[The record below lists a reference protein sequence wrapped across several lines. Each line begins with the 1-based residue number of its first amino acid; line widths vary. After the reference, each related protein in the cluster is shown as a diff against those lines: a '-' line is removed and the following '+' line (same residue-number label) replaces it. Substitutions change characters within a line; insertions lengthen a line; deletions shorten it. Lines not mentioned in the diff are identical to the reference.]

1 MKFKYPFGATPIDD
15 DELTDLIP
23 QHITLQKEL
32 NEWEQANI
40 NKAAAKY
47 YGKNFKSENIL
58 NFSFILDV
66 HKNMFDETW
75 RWAGKSRKTM
85 KNIGVEVSQI
95 FEQTKNLCEDV
106 KYWIKNNT
114 YPVEEI
120 GVRFHHRLVKIH
132 LFPNGNGRH
141 ARLITDLLMKSL
153 NKPMFTWGNKDLYNE
168 GTVRKDYINALK
180 EADNNNYK
188 PLIEFVKS

>member
-15 DELTDLIP
+15 DELSDSIP
-23 QHITLQKEL
+23 EHITLQKEL

-40 NKAAAKY
+40 NKAAGIF
-47 YGKNFKSENIL
+47 YGKSFNSENIL
-58 NFSFILDV
+58 SFSFILDV

-75 RWAGKSRKTM
+75 RWAGKTRKTV

-114 YPVEEI
+114 FPDEEI

-153 NKPMFTWGNKDLYNE
+153 DKPMFTWGSKDLYNE

-188 PLIEFVKS
+188 SLIEFVKS

>member
-15 DELTDLIP
+15 DELMDLIP
-23 QHITLQKEL
+23 GHITLQNEL

-40 NKAAAKY
+40 NKAAGIF
-47 YGKNFKSENIL
+47 YGKSFNSDYIL
-58 NFSFILDV
+58 SFSFILDV

-75 RWAGKSRKTM
+75 KWAGKTRKTV

-153 NKPMFTWGNKDLYNE
+153 DKPMFTWGNKDLYNE

>member
-15 DELTDLIP
+15 DELTDLFP
-23 QHITLQKEL
+23 EHISLQNEL
-32 NEWEQANI
+32 NEWEQVNI
-40 NKAAAKY
+40 NKAAGIYYAKSL
-47 YGKNFKSENIL
+47 NSENIL
-58 NFSFILDV
+58 SFSFILDV

-75 RWAGKSRKTM
+75 RWAGKTRKTM

-168 GTVRKDYINALK
+168 GTVRKVYINALK
-180 EADNNNYK
+180 EADNNNYR